1 VEAAVAIM
9 RSVRDGRI
17 SVLWLCGP
25 PGAGKSSV
33 GMALYAGLA
42 RSGAR
47 AGFAD
52 ADQLGMC
59 FPAPLDDPQ
68 RYRMKAVNLAALAG
82 NFRAAGCDAL
92 IAAGD
97 LGTSS
102 GLSPAALP
110 RASLAVCRL
119 RVSPGEQRQRLIS
132 RGAAADL
139 IADAPRLAGELDR
152 TSFAD
157 ACIDTDGRTVAEVV
171 RLVRE
176 RCDGWPPEHAAGD
189 GAGEGGPASS
199 PAVGA
204 DGDALLV
211 CGATGVG
218 KSEAAFAVFVR
229 QLQAGA
235 AAAYLDLDQLAFL
248 SQPPAGDPGSH
259 QFKAGNLAAIWRTYH
274 AMGARRLVL
283 SGPVPDKRAAA
294 VYADALPAARI
305 TLCRLHADPAA
316 LAHRISLR
324 GQGRGSWPQPGDPL
338 IGLPDDQLRLVAAA
352 SAAEAAALER
362 SGLGD
367 LRIDTSARTSA
378 EVTDLIVRHW

>member
-1 VEAAVAIM
+1 M
-9 RSVRDGRI
+9 
-17 SVLWLCGP
+17 LWLCGQ

-42 RSGAR
+42 RAGAR
-47 AGFAD
+47 AGFTD

-59 FPAPLDDPQ
+59 FPAAPDDPE
-68 RYRMKAVNLAALAG
+68 RHRAKAANLAALAE
-82 NFRAAGCDAL
+82 NFRAVGCDAL
-92 IAAGD
+92 VVAGD
-97 LGTSS
+97 LGTSY
-102 GLSPAALP
+102 GLSSAAISGV
-110 RASLAVCRL
+110 SLTVCRL
-119 RVSPGEQRQRLIS
+119 RVSPDEQRRRLTSRGEGADFIACAQRL
-132 RGAAADL
+132 AE
-139 IADAPRLAGELDR
+139 ELDR

-176 RCDGWPPEHAAGD
+176 RCGGWPPECAPGD
-189 GAGEGGPASS
+189 GVGEAASAPSAAPS

-204 DGDALLV
+204 DGDVLLV

-218 KSEAAFAVFVR
+218 KSEAAFAVFMR
-229 QLQAGA
+229 ELRAGA

-248 SQPPAGDPGSH
+248 SQPPTDDPGSH
-259 QFKAGNLAAIWRTYH
+259 RFKARNLAAIWRTYH
-274 AMGARRLVL
+274 AIGARRLVL
-283 SGPVPDKRAAA
+283 SGPVPDERAAA
-294 VYADALPAARI
+294 SYADVLPAARI

-324 GQGRGSWPQPGDPL
+324 GQGRNSWPQPGDPL
-338 IGLPDDQLRLVAAA
+338 IGLPEDQLRLVAAA
-352 SAAEAAALER
+352 AVGEADTLER

-378 EVTDLIVRHW
+378 EVTDLIARHW